1 MPRDEFNRSTVD
13 RLAKRVGMRC
23 SNPDCRTPTSGP
35 GSDPT
40 DVTNTGVA
48 AHICAAS
55 PGGARYDGK
64 MTPEE
69 RSDIKNAI
77 WLCQSDAKL
86 IDDDE
91 VSFPA
96 TLLHEWK
103 STAEQIAGLEARGY
117 AVTRARPFPDLEAKA
132 PKLVAE
138 MREDLRSKPLVRQFV
153 LLPNR
158 RVSYNAGSPQ
168 FMYFQDEHEYW
179 SSIMTIMQ
187 HAGAIYDSRFN
198 QVPRYNLTEE
208 FVRFLIGD

>member
-1 MPRDEFNRSTVD
+1 
-13 RLAKRVGMRC
+13 
-23 SNPDCRTPTSGP
+23 
-35 GSDPT
+35 
-40 DVTNTGVA
+40 VTNTGVA

-55 PGGARYDGK
+55 PGGARYDPE

-91 VSFPA
+91 LSFPA

-103 STAEQIAGLEARGY
+103 STAEQIASLEARGY
-117 AVTRARPFPDLEAKA
+117 AVTRARPFPDLEVKA
-132 PKLVAE
+132 PKLIAE
-138 MREDLRSKPLVRQFV
+138 MREDLLSKPLVRQFV

-168 FMYFQDEHEYW
+168 FMYFEDEHEYLK
-179 SSIMTIMQ
+179 SIMIIMQ
-187 HAGAIYDSRFN
+187 DADAIRDSRFN
-198 QVPRYNLTEE
+198 QVPRYNFTEE
-208 FVRFLIGD
+208 FVRFLIGG